1 MDFTYNEKTV
11 MSSGGFI
18 PSTNDTPL
26 DARGRVNLYSEIKD
40 IPNPYVGMEIRVLQD
55 ETNEGKMTKY
65 KVTKLLSNEFG
76 VPNSY
81 IDTDTLE
88 KISESLSDEDL
99 VFDGICEDELGVI
112 TPQLKTDYNLTTTD
126 KTIVGAINELKEA
139 LANITIGDNGE
150 AVNLP
155 FNSIDKGL
163 ASSNIDFSE
172 IKNGNYCYIIRG
184 TIGYDI
190 PDGNLPLNNDMVHI
204 TKSNTAMTIITL
216 SGGIYTYN
224 GGTNGTDYI
233 SCTKDNFMTYSVAS
247 ETYQLKNDSKLITTD
262 KTVVG
267 AINELKNALDSGV
280 NGVSTILTVSPTY
293 EELDTLP
300 EGSKVYILNG
310 LGYNGDPVHINK
322 SSDTITLISID
333 GAINKYQKVGNSWS
347 NYSTEN
353 WATQKYVDTAIA
365 NVQLGGES
373 GSVDLSEYQKITDSS
388 LATTNKN
395 IVGAINEV
403 KSSVDGITVPTKT
416 SDLTNDSG
424 FITSIPSEYITET
437 ELETKGYLTEHQSL
451 TDYAKKIDIPDVSDF
466 LTEVPVGYVTDT
478 KLSTEL
484 DKKVNKEAGKGLSTN
499 DLTNELVI
507 KINSSATEA
516 FVTNAIAN
524 AQLGDKE
531 VDLSGYATVDALNL
545 KADSTHTHDQYLT
558 KVPDEYITETELTD
572 KNYAD
577 KTYVTQAVSN
587 VKVDLTGYAKTSD
600 IPKKISQLTN
610 DKGYLSSVPSEYVT
624 ETELNSKG
632 YLTKHQDISNLALK
646 SEIPDVSSFITSDDL
661 PTVPTKVSDLANDKN
676 YISSIPSEYVTETE
690 LTAKKYLTSVPST
703 YALKTDIPTVP
714 TKTSDLT
721 NDSGYLS
728 TKDITGT
735 INSTSSDTQ
744 IPTAKSV
751 NVAIKGKLISQ
762 EDIDTYGKEI
772 IKFPVGKWTI
782 GSVAISNLT
791 DLPNSYVRY
800 IEIIGISEATNPWT
814 NNNTLRSY
822 KAISYKGDTFLR
834 SLNSGSEAGVI
845 AFDTGWQRVL
855 LNGDI
860 IDNLTSTDTNKLLS
874 ANQGKI
880 LNDTKLNK
888 TDANKLNC
896 VTIDNVS
903 LKEYILT
910 TFTRTE
916 EKTYYLIAKATCTD
930 LPKAS
935 IFYITVETP
944 GLYTYKVTAKELN
957 DSNSIYVCNYKTLSS
972 SWTAWE
978 KVCTTTVADVT
989 ETPIEFDKTALG
1001 LTISNNRSIYKV
1013 INGICYVTIELLVDA
1028 PSENKSYGYT
1038 KVNTTNLPKIGF
1050 NTKYIINVEGANST
1064 ISAVLDKGTTEIKF
1078 HGNILTK
1085 EGTYIIQGSFSYPVA
1100 ES

>member
-322 SSDTITLISID
+322 SSNTITLISID
-333 GAINKYQKVGNSWS
+333 GAINKYQKVGSSWS

-365 NVQLGGES
+365 NAQLGGES

-466 LTEVPVGYVTDT
+466 LTEVPAGYVTDT

-484 DKKVNKEAGKGLSTN
+484 DKKVNKEVGKGLSTN

-524 AQLGDKE
+524 AQLGSGE
-531 VDLSGYATVDALNL
+531 VDLSGYATVDALKL
-545 KADSTHTHDQYLT
+545 KADLTHTHDQYLT
-558 KVPDEYITETELTD
+558 KVPDEYITETELT
-572 KNYAD
+572 A
-577 KTYVTQAVSN
+577 
-587 VKVDLTGYAKTSD
+587 
-600 IPKKISQLTN
+600 
-610 DKGYLSSVPSEYVT
+610 
-624 ETELNSKG
+624 KG
-632 YLTKHQDISNLALK
+632 YLTEHQDISNLALK

-728 TKDITGT
+728 TKDITTT
-735 INSTSSDTQ
+735 INSTSTDTQ

-751 NVAIKGKLISQ
+751 NVAIKGKLITQ

-910 TFTRTE
+910 NFTET
-916 EKTYYLIAKATCTD
+916 EKTYYLIAKTTCTD

-935 IFYITVETP
+935 NFYITVETP

-957 DSNSIYVCNYKTLSS
+957 DSNGIYVCTYRTISS

-978 KVCTTTVADVT
+978 KVCTTKIADVP
-989 ETPIEFDKTALG
+989 ETTVD
-1001 LTISNNRSIYKV
+1001 LTGTDIHGSIKYMVKS
-1013 INGICYVTIELLVDA
+1013 GICYVSAWGVLSDTVKTSHILVKADVMPKPIISCGTVLVHGAVELNGKLVGHLYIDD
-1028 PSENKSYGYT
+1028 NKALSLHIYPDSVG
-1038 KVNTTNLPKIGF
+1038 NTGF
-1050 NTKYIINVEGANST
+1050 
-1064 ISAVLDKGTTEIKF
+1064 
-1078 HGNILTK
+1078 
-1085 EGTYIIQGSFSYPVA
+1085 GSFSYPVA

>member
-55 ETNEGKMTKY
+55 ETNKGKMTKY
-65 KVTKLLSNEFG
+65 KVTKLLPNEFG

-99 VFDGICEDELGVI
+99 IFDGICEDELRVI

-322 SSDTITLISID
+322 SSNTITLISID
-333 GAINKYQKVGNSWS
+333 GAINKYQKVGSSWS

-365 NVQLGGES
+365 NAQLGGES

-466 LTEVPVGYVTDT
+466 LTEVPAGYVTDT

-484 DKKVNKEAGKGLSTN
+484 DKKVNKEVGKGLSTN

-524 AQLGDKE
+524 AQLGSGE
-531 VDLSGYATVDALNL
+531 VDLSGYATVDALKL
-545 KADSTHTHDQYLT
+545 KADLTHTHDQYLT
-558 KVPDEYITETELTD
+558 KVPDEYITETELT
-572 KNYAD
+572 A
-577 KTYVTQAVSN
+577 
-587 VKVDLTGYAKTSD
+587 
-600 IPKKISQLTN
+600 
-610 DKGYLSSVPSEYVT
+610 
-624 ETELNSKG
+624 KG
-632 YLTKHQDISNLALK
+632 YLTEHQDISNLALK

-728 TKDITGT
+728 TKDITTT
-735 INSTSSDTQ
+735 INSTSTDTQ

-751 NVAIKGKLISQ
+751 NVAIKGKLITQ

-888 TDANKLNC
+888 TDVNRLNC
-896 VTIDNVS
+896 VSIDKVS

-910 TFTRTE
+910 NFTET
-916 EKTYYLIAKATCTD
+916 EKTYYLIAKQTCTD

-935 IFYITVETP
+935 NFYITVETP

-957 DSNSIYVCNYKTLSS
+957 DSNGIYVCTYRTISS

-978 KVCTTTVADVT
+978 KVCTTKIADVT

-1001 LTISNNRSIYKV
+1001 LTISNNHSIYKV

-1028 PSENKSYGYT
+1028 PSENKPYGYT
-1038 KVNTTNLPKIGF
+1038 KVNTTSLPKIGF
-1050 NTKYIINVEGANST
+1050 STKYIINVDGANST

-1078 HGNILTK
+1078 HGNILANQ
-1085 EGTYIIQGSFSYPVA
+1085 GSYIIQGSFSYPVA

>member
-65 KVTKLLSNEFG
+65 KVTKLLPNEFG

-139 LANITIGDNGE
+139 LANITIGDNDE

-267 AINELKNALDSGV
+267 AINELKNALDSV
-280 NGVSTILTVSPTY
+280 DGVSTILTVSPTY

-310 LGYNGDPVHINK
+310 LGYNGDPVRINK
-322 SSDTITLISID
+322 SSNTITLIGID
-333 GAINKYQKVGNSWS
+333 GAINKYQKVSNSWS

-373 GSVDLSEYQKITDSS
+373 GSVDLSGYQKITDSS
-388 LATTNKN
+388 LATTDKN

-437 ELETKGYLTEHQSL
+437 ELETKGYLTEHQ
-451 TDYAKKIDIPDVSDF
+451 
-466 LTEVPVGYVTDT
+466 
-478 KLSTEL
+478 
-484 DKKVNKEAGKGLSTN
+484 
-499 DLTNELVI
+499 
-507 KINSSATEA
+507 
-516 FVTNAIAN
+516 
-524 AQLGDKE
+524 
-531 VDLSGYATVDALNL
+531 
-545 KADSTHTHDQYLT
+545 
-558 KVPDEYITETELTD
+558 
-572 KNYAD
+572 
-577 KTYVTQAVSN
+577 
-587 VKVDLTGYAKTSD
+587 
-600 IPKKISQLTN
+600 
-610 DKGYLSSVPSEYVT
+610 
-624 ETELNSKG
+624 
-632 YLTKHQDISNLALK
+632 DISNLALK

-690 LTAKKYLTSVPST
+690 LNAKGYLTSHQ
-703 YALKTDIPTVP
+703 D
-714 TKTSDLT
+714 
-721 NDSGYLS
+721 
-728 TKDITGT
+728 
-735 INSTSSDTQ
+735 
-744 IPTAKSV
+744 
-751 NVAIKGKLISQ
+751 
-762 EDIDTYGKEI
+762 
-772 IKFPVGKWTI
+772 
-782 GSVAISNLT
+782 ISNLQSKT
-791 DLPNSYVRY
+791 DNNLATTSKEVVGAINEVKSSVD
-800 IEIIGISEATNPWT
+800 GIT
-814 NNNTLRSY
+814 
-822 KAISYKGDTFLR
+822 
-834 SLNSGSEAGVI
+834 
-845 AFDTGWQRVL
+845 
-855 LNGDI
+855 
-860 IDNLTSTDTNKLLS
+860 S
-874 ANQGKI
+874 ANTSLTTI
-880 LNDTKLNK
+880 TTTNTNI
-888 TDANKLNC
+888 
-896 VTIDNVS
+896 TID
-903 LKEYILT
+903 
-910 TFTRTE
+910 
-916 EKTYYLIAKATCTD
+916 
-930 LPKAS
+930 
-935 IFYITVETP
+935 
-944 GLYTYKVTAKELN
+944 G
-957 DSNSIYVCNYKTLSS
+957 YVKYFVK
-972 SWTAWE
+972 
-978 KVCTTTVADVT
+978 
-989 ETPIEFDKTALG
+989 
-1001 LTISNNRSIYKV
+1001 
-1013 INGICYVTIELLVDA
+1013 NGICYVTVYNVTSSTTGKQLISDSI
-1028 PSENKSYGYT
+1028 PTPENTLMYSSSIMGGE
-1038 KVNTTNLPKIGF
+1038 N
-1050 NTKYIINVEGANST
+1050 
-1064 ISAVLDKGTTEIKF
+1064 
-1078 HGNILTK
+1078 
-1085 EGTYIIQGSFSYPVA
+1085 EGTHRGYMYVDNGSAELYIDFKDANFNVYGSLSYPVA

>member
-18 PSTNDTPL
+18 PNTNDTPL

-76 VPNSY
+76 VPNLY

-139 LANITIGDNGE
+139 LANITIGDNDE

-233 SCTKDNFMTYSVAS
+233 SCTKDNFMTYSVAN

-267 AINELKNALDSGV
+267 AINELKNALDSVDGAF
-280 NGVSTILTVSPTY
+280 TILTVSPTY

-310 LGYNGDPVHINK
+310 LGYNGDPVRINK
-322 SSDTITLISID
+322 SSNTITLIGID

-388 LATTNKN
+388 LATTDKN

-424 FITSIPSEYITET
+424 FITSIPSEY
-437 ELETKGYLTEHQSL
+437 
-451 TDYAKKIDIPDVSDF
+451 
-466 LTEVPVGYVTDT
+466 
-478 KLSTEL
+478 
-484 DKKVNKEAGKGLSTN
+484 
-499 DLTNELVI
+499 
-507 KINSSATEA
+507 
-516 FVTNAIAN
+516 
-524 AQLGDKE
+524 
-531 VDLSGYATVDALNL
+531 
-545 KADSTHTHDQYLT
+545 
-558 KVPDEYITETELTD
+558 
-572 KNYAD
+572 
-577 KTYVTQAVSN
+577 
-587 VKVDLTGYAKTSD
+587 
-600 IPKKISQLTN
+600 
-610 DKGYLSSVPSEYVT
+610 
-624 ETELNSKG
+624 
-632 YLTKHQDISNLALK
+632 
-646 SEIPDVSSFITSDDL
+646 
-661 PTVPTKVSDLANDKN
+661 
-676 YISSIPSEYVTETE
+676 VTETE
-690 LTAKKYLTSVPST
+690 LTAKGYLTSHQ
-703 YALKTDIPTVP
+703 D
-714 TKTSDLT
+714 
-721 NDSGYLS
+721 
-728 TKDITGT
+728 
-735 INSTSSDTQ
+735 
-744 IPTAKSV
+744 
-751 NVAIKGKLISQ
+751 
-762 EDIDTYGKEI
+762 
-772 IKFPVGKWTI
+772 
-782 GSVAISNLT
+782 ISNLQSKT
-791 DLPNSYVRY
+791 DNNLATTSKEVVGAINEVKSSVD
-800 IEIIGISEATNPWT
+800 GIT
-814 NNNTLRSY
+814 
-822 KAISYKGDTFLR
+822 
-834 SLNSGSEAGVI
+834 
-845 AFDTGWQRVL
+845 
-855 LNGDI
+855 
-860 IDNLTSTDTNKLLS
+860 S
-874 ANQGKI
+874 ANTSLTTI
-880 LNDTKLNK
+880 TTTNTNI
-888 TDANKLNC
+888 
-896 VTIDNVS
+896 TID
-903 LKEYILT
+903 
-910 TFTRTE
+910 
-916 EKTYYLIAKATCTD
+916 
-930 LPKAS
+930 
-935 IFYITVETP
+935 
-944 GLYTYKVTAKELN
+944 G
-957 DSNSIYVCNYKTLSS
+957 YVKYFVK
-972 SWTAWE
+972 
-978 KVCTTTVADVT
+978 
-989 ETPIEFDKTALG
+989 
-1001 LTISNNRSIYKV
+1001 
-1013 INGICYVTIELLVDA
+1013 NGICYVTVYNVTSSTTGKQLISDSIPTPENTLMYSSSIMGGENERTHRGYMYVDNGSAELYIDFKDA
-1028 PSENKSYGYT
+1028 NFNVYGS
-1038 KVNTTNLPKIGF
+1038 L
-1050 NTKYIINVEGANST
+1050 
-1064 ISAVLDKGTTEIKF
+1064 
-1078 HGNILTK
+1078 
-1085 EGTYIIQGSFSYPVA
+1085 SYPVA

>member
-65 KVTKLLSNEFG
+65 KVTKLLPNEFG

-139 LANITIGDNGE
+139 LANITIGDNDE

-322 SSDTITLISID
+322 SSNTITLIGID

-365 NVQLGGES
+365 NVQLGGGS

-451 TDYAKKIDIPDVSDF
+451 TDYAKKTDIPDVSDF
-466 LTEVPVGYVTDT
+466 LTEVPEGYVTDT

-484 DKKVNKEAGKGLSTN
+484 DKKVNKEVGKGLSTN
-499 DLTNELVI
+499 DLTNELVT

-524 AQLGDKE
+524 AQLGGKE

-545 KADSTHTHDQYLT
+545 KADLTHTHDQYLT
-558 KVPDEYITETELTD
+558 KVPDEYITETEL
-572 KNYAD
+572 NA
-577 KTYVTQAVSN
+577 
-587 VKVDLTGYAKTSD
+587 
-600 IPKKISQLTN
+600 
-610 DKGYLSSVPSEYVT
+610 
-624 ETELNSKG
+624 KG
-632 YLTKHQDISNLALK
+632 YLTEHQDISNLALK

-690 LTAKKYLTSVPST
+690 LTAKGYLTSHQDISNLQTKTDKNLTTTSKEVVG
-703 YALKTDIPTVP
+703 AINELKTGVSSISVP
-714 TKTSDLT
+714 TKVSQLT

-728 TKDITGT
+728 TEDITTT
-735 INSTSSDTQ
+735 INSTSADTQ
-744 IPTAKSV
+744 IPTAKAV
-751 NVAIKGKLISQ
+751 NVAIKGKLITQ
-762 EDIDTYGKEI
+762 EDINTYGKEI
-772 IKFPVGKWTI
+772 IKFPVGKWVI

-800 IEIIGISEATNPWT
+800 IEIMGISEVTNPWT

-822 KAISYKGDTFLR
+822 KATSYKGDTFLR

-860 IDNLTSTDTNKLLS
+860 TT
-874 ANQGKI
+874 
-880 LNDTKLNK
+880 
-888 TDANKLNC
+888 
-896 VTIDNVS
+896 TIDSTSVDTQVPSAKAVYSATVDKN
-903 LKEYILT
+903 LKTYTSIEQLGLT
-910 TFTRTE
+910 TPTTVEDIYNALPTNSCLNSFAS
-916 EKTYYLIAKATCTD
+916 LSSVTD
-930 LPKAS
+930 LPLEQGLLS
-935 IFYITVETP
+935 ITKIKTSGFDIIFKRSGSGSVSDNVMYIGQLKGIDGTS
-944 GLYTYKVTAKELN
+944 LKWK
-957 DSNSIYVCNYKTLSS
+957 
-972 SWTAWE
+972 
-978 KVCTTTVADVT
+978 KVCTTTVADVPVT
-989 ETPIEFDKTALG
+989 
-1001 LTISNNRSIYKV
+1001 SINIINGIVNPDCKYQVK
-1013 INGICYVTIELLVDA
+1013 NGICYIQFNSGKYSLGETVSGLQLATGLPIPSSGQVSNTYVPWASGDASKQVIVLVDRSGSLLLHA
-1028 PSENKSYGYT
+1028 P
-1038 KVNTTNLPKIGF
+1038 V
-1050 NTKYIINVEGANST
+1050 GANESP
-1064 ISAVLDKGTTEIKF
+1064 VF
-1078 HGNILTK
+1078 C
-1085 EGTYIIQGSFSYPVA
+1085 SFSYPVA

>member
-65 KVTKLLSNEFG
+65 KVTKLLPNEFG

-139 LANITIGDNGE
+139 LANITIGDDGE

-322 SSDTITLISID
+322 SSNTITLIGID
-333 GAINKYQKVGNSWS
+333 GAINKYQKVGSSWS

-373 GSVDLSEYQKITDSS
+373 GSVNLSGYQKITDSS

-451 TDYAKKIDIPDVSDF
+451 TDYAKKTDIPDVSDF
-466 LTEVPVGYVTDT
+466 LTEVPEGYVTDT

-484 DKKVNKEAGKGLSTN
+484 DKKVNKEVGKGLSTN

-524 AQLGDKE
+524 AQLGSGE
-531 VDLSGYATVDALNL
+531 VDLSGYATIDALKL

-558 KVPDEYITETELTD
+558 KVPDEYITETELT
-572 KNYAD
+572 A
-577 KTYVTQAVSN
+577 
-587 VKVDLTGYAKTSD
+587 
-600 IPKKISQLTN
+600 
-610 DKGYLSSVPSEYVT
+610 
-624 ETELNSKG
+624 KG
-632 YLTKHQDISNLALK
+632 YLTEHQDISNLALK

-690 LTAKKYLTSVPST
+690 LKAKGYLTSHQ
-703 YALKTDIPTVP
+703 D
-714 TKTSDLT
+714 
-721 NDSGYLS
+721 
-728 TKDITGT
+728 
-735 INSTSSDTQ
+735 
-744 IPTAKSV
+744 
-751 NVAIKGKLISQ
+751 
-762 EDIDTYGKEI
+762 
-772 IKFPVGKWTI
+772 
-782 GSVAISNLT
+782 ISNLQSKT
-791 DLPNSYVRY
+791 DNNL
-800 IEIIGISEATNPWT
+800 ATT
-814 NNNTLRSY
+814 S
-822 KAISYKGDTFLR
+822 KEVVGAI
-834 SLNSGSEAGVI
+834 NEV
-845 AFDTGWQRVL
+845 
-855 LNGDI
+855 
-860 IDNLTSTDTNKLLS
+860 
-874 ANQGKI
+874 KI

-896 VTIDNVS
+896 VSIDNVS

-910 TFTRTE
+910 NFTER
-916 EKTYYLIAKATCTD
+916 EKTYYLIAKTTCTD

-935 IFYITVETP
+935 NFYITVETP
-944 GLYTYKVTAKELN
+944 GSYTYKLTAKELN
-957 DSNSIYVCNYKTLSS
+957 DSNGIYVCTYRTISS
-972 SWTAWE
+972 TWTKWE
-978 KVCTTTVADVT
+978 KVCTTTVADVP
-989 ETPIEFDKTALG
+989 ETTVD
-1001 LTISNNRSIYKV
+1001 LTGTDIRGSIKYMVKS
-1013 INGICYVTIELLVDA
+1013 GICYVSAWGVVSDTTKTAHILVKADVMPKPIICCGTVLVNGNAELNGKLVGQLYIDN
-1028 PSENKSYGYT
+1028 NKALSLHIYPDSVGDT
-1038 KVNTTNLPKIGF
+1038 GF
-1050 NTKYIINVEGANST
+1050 
-1064 ISAVLDKGTTEIKF
+1064 
-1078 HGNILTK
+1078 
-1085 EGTYIIQGSFSYPVA
+1085 GSFSYPVA

>member
-150 AVNLP
+150 TVNLP

-322 SSDTITLISID
+322 SSNTITLIGID

-466 LTEVPVGYVTDT
+466 LTEVPEGYVTDT

-484 DKKVNKEAGKGLSTN
+484 DKKVNKEVGKGLSTN
-499 DLTNELVI
+499 DLTNELVT

-524 AQLGDKE
+524 AQLGSGE

-545 KADSTHTHDQYLT
+545 KADLTHTHDQYLT
-558 KVPDEYITETELTD
+558 KVPDEYITETELT
-572 KNYAD
+572 
-577 KTYVTQAVSN
+577 T
-587 VKVDLTGYAKTSD
+587 
-600 IPKKISQLTN
+600 
-610 DKGYLSSVPSEYVT
+610 
-624 ETELNSKG
+624 KG
-632 YLTKHQDISNLALK
+632 YLTEHQDISNLALK

-676 YISSIPSEYVTETE
+676 YISSIPSEYITETE
-690 LTAKKYLTSVPST
+690 LNAKGYLTSHQDISGLQT
-703 YALKTDIPTVP
+703 KTDNSLTTTSKKVVGAINEVKASVDGITVP
-714 TKTSDLT
+714 TIATSI
-721 NDSGYLS
+721 SYE
-728 TKDITGT
+728 
-735 INSTSSDTQ
+735 SSNTQ
-744 IPTAKSV
+744 TASPMSV
-751 NVAIKGKLISQ
+751 YTYAIKGKLISQ
-762 EDIDTYGKEI
+762 TDIDTYGTEI
-772 IKFPVGKWTI
+772 VKFPLGKWI
-782 GSVAISNLT
+782 VGSVAISNLT
-791 DLPNSYVRY
+791 DLPNTYVRY
-800 IEIIGISEATNPWT
+800 VEILGVSETNTPWNST
-814 NNNTLRSY
+814 NSIRSY
-822 KAISYKGDTFLR
+822 RGTSYKGDVFVR
-834 SLNSGSEAGVI
+834 SLSSGDESGVI
-845 AFDTGWQRVL
+845 SFDTGWQRVL

-860 IDNLTSTDTNKLLS
+860 TT
-874 ANQGKI
+874 
-880 LNDTKLNK
+880 
-888 TDANKLNC
+888 
-896 VTIDNVS
+896 TIDSTSVDTQVPSAKAVYSATVDKN
-903 LKEYILT
+903 LKTYTSIEQLGLT
-910 TFTRTE
+910 TPTTVEDIYNALPTNSCLNSFAS
-916 EKTYYLIAKATCTD
+916 LSSVTD
-930 LPKAS
+930 LPLQQGLLS
-935 IFYITVETP
+935 ITKINTSGFDIIFKRSGSGSVADNTMYIGQLKGIDGTS
-944 GLYTYKVTAKELN
+944 LRWK
-957 DSNSIYVCNYKTLSS
+957 
-972 SWTAWE
+972 
-978 KVCTTTVADVT
+978 KVCTTTVADVPVT
-989 ETPIEFDKTALG
+989 
-1001 LTISNNRSIYKV
+1001 SINIINGIVNPECKYQVK
-1013 INGICYVTIELLVDA
+1013 NGICYIQFNSGTYSLGENVSGLQLATGLPIPSLGQVSYTYVPWASGDASKQVIVFVDRSGSLLLHALV
-1028 PSENKSYGYT
+1028 
-1038 KVNTTNLPKIGF
+1038 
-1050 NTKYIINVEGANST
+1050 GANESP
-1064 ISAVLDKGTTEIKF
+1064 VF
-1078 HGNILTK
+1078 C
-1085 EGTYIIQGSFSYPVA
+1085 SFSYPVA